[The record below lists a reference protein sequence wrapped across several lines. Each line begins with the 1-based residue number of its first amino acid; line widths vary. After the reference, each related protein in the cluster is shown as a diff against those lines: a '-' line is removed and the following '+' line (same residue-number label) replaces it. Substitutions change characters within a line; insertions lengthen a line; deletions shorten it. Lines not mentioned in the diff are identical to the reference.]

1 MGTLDTWPLVDFAL
15 HIWQQCSMPFGIPP
29 LARAVRDN
37 CNCERTS
44 REEMAE
50 EVVPWGH
57 WIADPNMAAPEDGRR
72 HSELAST
79 FREQWAWGWDCGPAA
94 AADGALR
101 SESDNMSV
109 PVNMGIGYFR

>member
-1 MGTLDTWPLVDFAL
+1 
-15 HIWQQCSMPFGIPP
+15 MPFGILP

-79 FREQWAWGWDCGPAA
+79 FRDQWAWGGVAA
-94 AADGALR
+94 PQQRLMVR
-101 SESDNMSV
+101 SDLKV
-109 PVNMGIGYFR
+109 TTCQCQ